1 MVSRIECAKNKSIR
15 LRITA
20 LILPVSIFLTVFFVL
35 FSMGGME
42 PLVHDEA
49 VYLTKARLWQEGTP
63 ADEFRIYRPI
73 GMPILGR
80 AFLQFSQSEDD
91 VRIFGVFFGAL
102 SAVFLYL
109 LFEKISGQVVGIIT
123 TAIVVSSSL
132 FLQNA
137 PQFLNDIPSSGLLLG
152 SLLVIWN
159 WYETKGESNSIY
171 LFALFSAAA
180 FYLRY
185 GVSSTLVV
193 LALVSFY
200 FLVKNSVENNGLKYG
215 KLLDTFILSFILFSP
230 HFIESF
236 IETNNVFGILSR
248 SGDAAGR
255 EYLGKGLLDYI
266 RWLPNEIGGWLLG
279 VSSIIGVVSIIV
291 LLFNKN
297 LRTKYLSLSW
307 LGAVGLLSFVLT
319 GTLVH
324 AEPRYV
330 FFPVTI
336 FVGTGVSVVFLL
348 FSRMKAS
355 KFLLFAFYAVC
366 IISFGYA
373 NYKESVLSF
382 RDKTFGSFRT
392 SYVTASTVIDRDIE
406 KGSGCAIWSS
416 EYRPELSWY
425 SKCHTLSIVDRETFK
440 KDFLINFR
448 RNHYSVVFSNLKERQ
463 INEDTAKEWGISL
476 EEIFRAK
483 ASETTGYIIVYRI
496 DDEDKLRFES
506 DVERE

>member
-1 MVSRIECAKNKSIR
+1 MRVRIA
-15 LRITA
+15 T
-20 LILPVSIFLTVFFVL
+20 LILPIFIFVAVFFIL
-35 FSMGGME
+35 FSIGRSE

-73 GMPILGR
+73 GMPVFGR
-80 AFLQFSQSEDD
+80 VFLQFSKSEDD

-109 LFEKISGQVVGIIT
+109 LFEKISGRAVGIIT

-159 WYETKGESNSIY
+159 WYETKGKSNSIY
-171 LFALFSAAA
+171 LFAPFSALA

-185 GVSSTLVV
+185 GVSSALVV
-193 LALVSFY
+193 LALVSFC
-200 FLVKNSVENNGLKYG
+200 FLVKSSVEKDKGLTYG
-215 KLLDTFILSFILFSP
+215 KLLDTLVLSFMLFAP

-236 IETNNVFGILSR
+236 IETNNIFGILSR

-255 EYLGKGLLDYI
+255 KYLGEGLLDYI
-266 RWLPNEIGGWLLG
+266 KWLPNEIGGWLLG
-279 VSSIIGVVSIIV
+279 VSSIIGVASIIF

-324 AEPRYV
+324 AEPRYI
-330 FFPVTI
+330 FFPVAI
-336 FVGTGVSVVFLL
+336 FVGTGVSVIFLL
-348 FSRMKAS
+348 FSRMKVW
-355 KFLLFAFYAVC
+355 KFFLFVFYAICV
-366 IISFGYA
+366 IFFGYA
-373 NYKESVLSF
+373 NYKESILLF
-382 RDKTFGSFRT
+382 QDKTFGSFRT
-392 SYVTASTVIDRDIE
+392 SYVVASTAIDKDIE
-406 KGSGCAIWSS
+406 KGNGCAIWSS

-425 SKCHTLSIVDRETFK
+425 SKCRTLRIVDRETFK

-448 RNHYSVVFSNLKERQ
+448 RSHYSVVLSNLNERQ

-476 EEIFRAK
+476 KEIFRTK
-483 ASETTGYIIVYRI
+483 ASETAGYIIVYRI
-496 DDEDKLRFES
+496 DDRDKLRFES
-506 DVERE
+506 DVEKE